1 MGILIRPWQKEDFA
15 TISKIT
21 LQSWISTYSSFIPG
35 SDLKSY
41 VNNHYTETHLL
52 TVFDDPF
59 VFGFVAETGGHIVGY
74 ARLVF
79 NRDENRLYV
88 PSLHVV
94 PKFQS
99 QGIGTQLLD
108 VAEGQAAGRGLD
120 ELWIGAMVKNK
131 RALALYRKIGFLF
144 VKEESFAVTHT
155 TVGHIIGFKKLGRPQ
170 LLNRKLLATFEGGE
184 SSRDLPGLC
193 LDLLSEQQESWDDLR
208 DSCESFKEITE
219 RSVDCRGFSVRL
231 QHNPRRIKSSMANA
245 GLKNHNGRRCFL
257 CLDHLPPGQ
266 KGILYRGEYLIL
278 CNPMPILSSHFT
290 VSHLDHRFQAID
302 EHIGTFLELM
312 VDLGSGWTVLYN
324 GPKCGASAP
333 EHLHFQAARS
343 GRMPIEKEI
352 REETRLTMV
361 KELDGVLLYRARDL
375 GREVIVIEG
384 SDPIAVERVFNGFL
398 NGLQNALLLNEEPMI
413 NIVGLYE
420 ERKWRLIV
428 FPRRKHRPDV
438 FFKEGV
444 DRVVVSPGA
453 IDMGGLLITPVE
465 KDFERLDTAAVEN
478 IYKEVS
484 LDGKTVRR
492 AIDAIAP

>member
-1 MGILIRPWQKEDFA
+1 MGILIRPWQKEDLA

-21 LQSWISTYSSFIPG
+21 LQSWISTYLSFIPE

-52 TVFDDPF
+52 TMFDDPF

-131 RALALYRKIGFLF
+131 RALALYREIGFLF

-155 TVGHIIGFKKLGRPQ
+155 TVGHIIGFKKLGRPP
-170 LLNRKLLATFEGGE
+170 LLNRKVLATFEGGE
-184 SSRDLPGLC
+184 SSSDLPGLC

-231 QHNPRRIKSSMANA
+231 QHNPRRIKSSTANA
-245 GLKNHNGRRCFL
+245 GLKNHNERRCFL

-312 VDLGSGWTVLYN
+312 LDLGSGWTVLYN

-333 EHLHFQAARS
+333 DHLHFQAARS
-343 GRMPIEKEI
+343 GQMPIDKEI
-352 REETRLTMV
+352 REGKRLTLV
-361 KELDGVLLYRARDL
+361 KEVDDVLLYRVNNL
-375 GREVIVIEG
+375 GREAILLEG
-384 SDPIAVERVFNGFL
+384 SDPMPVEGAFTGFL
-398 NGLQNALLLNEEPMI
+398 NAMKKVLLITEEPMI
-413 NIVGLYE
+413 NIVGFYE
-420 ERKWRLIV
+420 GRKWRLIV
-428 FPRRKHRPDV
+428 FPRRKHRPDA
-438 FFKEGV
+438 FFKGGN

-453 IDMGGLLITPVE
+453 IDMGGLVITPVE
-465 KDFERLDTAAVEN
+465 RDFERLDAAAVESM
-478 IYKEVS
+478 YREVS
-484 LDGKTVRR
+484 LEEETVEKAIR
-492 AIDAIAP
+492 AMR

>member
-1 MGILIRPWQKEDFA
+1 MGILIRPWQKKDLA

-21 LQSWISTYSSFIPG
+21 LQSWISTYSSFIPE
-35 SDLKSY
+35 SNLKSY

-52 TVFDDPF
+52 TMFDDAF

-131 RALALYRKIGFLF
+131 RALALYREIGFLF

-155 TVGHIIGFKKLGRPQ
+155 TVGHIIGFKKLGRPP
-170 LLNRKLLATFEGGE
+170 LLNRKVLATFEGGE
-184 SSRDLPGLC
+184 SSSDLPGLC
-193 LDLLSEQQESWDDLR
+193 LHLLSEQQESWDDLR

-231 QHNPRRIKSSMANA
+231 QHNPRRIKSSTANA
-245 GLKNHNGRRCFL
+245 GLKNHNERRCFL

-290 VSHLDHRFQAID
+290 VSHVDHRFQAID

-312 VDLGSGWTVLYN
+312 LDLGSGWTVLYN

-333 EHLHFQAARS
+333 DHLHFQAARS
-343 GRMPIEKEI
+343 GQMPIDKEI
-352 REETRLTMV
+352 REGKRLTLV
-361 KELDGVLLYRARDL
+361 KEVDDVLLYRVNNL
-375 GREVIVIEG
+375 GREAILLEG
-384 SDPIAVERVFNGFL
+384 SDPMTVEGAFTGFL
-398 NGLQNALLLNEEPMI
+398 NALKKVLLITEEPMI
-413 NIVGLYE
+413 NIAGSYE
-420 ERKWRLIV
+420 GGHWRLLI
-428 FPRRKHRPDV
+428 FPRRKHRPDA
-438 FFKEGV
+438 FSREGD
-444 DRVVVSPGA
+444 DRVVISPGA
-453 IDMGGLLITPVE
+453 IDMGGLVITPVE
-465 KDFERLDTAAVEN
+465 KDFERLDVATVEG

-484 LDGKTVRR
+484 LEGDIVEK
-492 AIDAIAP
+492 AINAIC

>member
-1 MGILIRPWQKEDFA
+1 MSKGRLASILKQK
-15 TISKIT
+15 
-21 LQSWISTYSSFIPG
+21 TYAIFDGAG
-35 SDLKSY
+35 SPKS
-41 VNNHYTETHLL
+41 
-52 TVFDDPF
+52 
-59 VFGFVAETGGHIVGY
+59 
-74 ARLVF
+74 
-79 NRDENRLYV
+79 
-88 PSLHVV
+88 
-94 PKFQS
+94 
-99 QGIGTQLLD
+99 
-108 VAEGQAAGRGLD
+108 
-120 ELWIGAMVKNK
+120 
-131 RALALYRKIGFLF
+131 
-144 VKEESFAVTHT
+144 
-155 TVGHIIGFKKLGRPQ
+155 
-170 LLNRKLLATFEGGE
+170 
-184 SSRDLPGLC
+184 LPGLC
-193 LDLLSEQQESWDDLR
+193 LELLSEQKKVWLDLLKSYESLKDLR
-208 DSCESFKEITE
+208 ERNISCS
-219 RSVDCRGFSVRL
+219 GFSVRL
-231 QHNPRRIKSSMANA
+231 QHNPGRIKSSTADLTQKNAN
-245 GLKNHNGRRCFL
+245 GQPCFL
-257 CLDHLPPGQ
+257 CLDHLPQGQ

-290 VSHLDHRFQAID
+290 VSHLDHLLQAIE
-302 EHIGTFLELM
+302 EHIGTFLGLM
-312 VDLGSGWTVLYN
+312 LDLGSGWTVLYN

-361 KELDGVLLYRARDL
+361 KELDGVLLYRAKDL

-384 SDPIAVERVFNGFL
+384 SDPIAVERVFKGFL

-438 FFKEGV
+438 FSKEGV